1 GGFKRTLEPVDC
13 EIYSIVERQNHP
25 VLISTNRHV
34 RQMAVDVLD
43 LKWDAEGKTLSGKSA
58 VVGGDPYELRIFV
71 PQGFN
76 LGSAKVG
83 DLDVSTKVD
92 ASLATVRFNVPE
104 NQDVGW
110 SVRFQ

>member
-1 GGFKRTLEPVDC
+1 
-13 EIYSIVERQNHP
+13 
-25 VLISTNRHV
+25 
-34 RQMAVDVLD
+34 
-43 LKWDAEGKTLSGKSA
+43 
-58 VVGGDPYELRIFV
+58 
-71 PQGFN
+71 